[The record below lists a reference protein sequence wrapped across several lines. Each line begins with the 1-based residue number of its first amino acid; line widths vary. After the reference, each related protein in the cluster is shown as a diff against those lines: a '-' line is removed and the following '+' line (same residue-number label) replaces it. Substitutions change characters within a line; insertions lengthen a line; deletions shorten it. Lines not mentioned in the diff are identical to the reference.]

1 MSLVG
6 PRPGCGL
13 RRLCE
18 NLENGRSTFL
28 GRRTEELAG
37 FVAFLPCN
45 PLLVNILPA
54 TLVASIFCRDFR
66 LSPPI
71 ISIFYRGRG
80 GEGYPRPT
88 VKRSTPR
95 RYFTSSTSLPFSP

>member
-28 GRRTEELAG
+28 GRRTEELAA

-80 GEGYPRPT
+80 GGRG
-88 VKRSTPR
+88 TPAQPLSWAR
-95 RYFTSSTSLPFSP
+95 LDPPQIFDQ